1 MGCSVIDIR
10 GKSKEKLS
18 KFLIIVYLLNIVDLI
33 LTKLLL
39 WKVPNLFS
47 EINMYLRPIIHGI
60 EPYFIKV
67 GLMAL
72 VLLYWYW
79 RSQKSNITQIR
90 RSILVGKMLMG
101 TYILINIIHLV
112 NLAIYLKSY

>member
-47 EINMYLRPIIHGI
+47 EINMFLRPIIHGM

-67 GLMAL
+67 GLMMRMRFC
-72 VLLYWYW
+72 W
-79 RSQKSNITQIR
+79 
-90 RSILVGKMLMG
+90 
-101 TYILINIIHLV
+101 
-112 NLAIYLKSY
+112 